1 MKQESKPRRLK
12 TERVLEARSTDGLD
26 GGATTFSSSASSSLP
41 SSPFLAPPMLSPVP
55 EIEESE
61 FWDAYATGASSSA
74 SSSTLHLPSA
84 MLSPAP
90 ESGRS
95 EHWEEN
101 GETCETGLRHPDE
114 YIYKHWHEEWSLEHD
129 DLANDSLLIPMDAYG
144 LCQNGGLLNDSA
156 ASSSTS

>member
-1 MKQESKPRRLK
+1 
-12 TERVLEARSTDGLD
+12 
-26 GGATTFSSSASSSLP
+26 
-41 SSPFLAPPMLSPVP
+41 
-55 EIEESE
+55 
-61 FWDAYATGASSSA
+61 
-74 SSSTLHLPSA
+74 

-114 YIYKHWHEEWSLEHD
+114 YIYKRWHEEWSLEHD

-144 LCQNGGLLNDSA
+144 LCQDGGLLNDSA

>member
-26 GGATTFSSSASSSLP
+26 GGATTFLLCLV
-41 SSPFLAPPMLSPVP
+41 FLAILSVP
-55 EIEESE
+55 GPAHAFARPRDRRIGVLGCLCNRSV
-61 FWDAYATGASSSA
+61 FFA
-74 SSSTLHLPSA
+74 SSSTPHLPSA

-114 YIYKHWHEEWSLEHD
+114 YIYKRWNEEWSLEHD
-129 DLANDSLLIPMDAYG
+129 GLANDSLLIPMDAYG
-144 LCQNGGLLNDSA
+144 LCQDGGLLNDSA